1 MRSPWLFVDAY
12 NTNNRVHMLQ
22 QLLFLAQIR
31 LFLAQICGCERYL
44 PQNQAVLKAVLKE
57 TKR

>member
-1 MRSPWLFVDAY
+1 
-12 NTNNRVHMLQ
+12 MLQ

-31 LFLAQICGCERYL
+31 PFLAQIYSCERYL
-44 PQNQAVLKAVLKE
+44 PQNQAALKAVLKE

>member
-1 MRSPWLFVDAY
+1 
-12 NTNNRVHMLQ
+12 MLQ
-22 QLLFLAQIR
+22 QLLFFLAQIR